1 MLTLNTDE
9 DKKLQFEVTI
19 QGIDHKKLV
28 GRLKFVVEG
37 VEYGFPVEILSDHI
51 SVEVPPLDDIVKMGL
66 REGEVIDCKLDVFGD
81 GFYLNPWNGQFKL
94 KTPVKMEA
102 RMTVDDGVA
111 TYKPEPFDKVT
122 AEKQIAKSLTVTLK
136 DDQGV
141 QEKKVIEQDDEVNPY
156 DKVEDDEE
164 ITVTPKAMQDAE
176 EQSEEDV
183 EKDMKTVNSTRRKAS
198 SESDKPKLTREEAL
212 EILEGILERKR
223 RKQRTTPSKIKR
235 KTVRES
241 ETKKSPLPSTKK
253 KKLVEVVSK
262 SGKKYMVTEA
272 VAAELA
278 KLSESKKVKPKKVK
292 KKSVTITENETD
304 PKRLMESVGM
314 KNSNIQKIMLEKAE
328 AMGGDEPEAQLEA
341 LKRLL
346 GIASQENVVDEMNKV
361 HDSLRFASRKGE
373 DG

>member
-111 TYKPEPFDKVT
+111 TYKPEPFDKAA

-136 DDQGV
+136 DDNGV
-141 QEKKVIEQDDEVNPY
+141 QERKIAEIDEPTNPY
-156 DKVEDDEE
+156 DD
-164 ITVTPKAMQDAE
+164 
-176 EQSEEDV
+176 
-183 EKDMKTVNSTRRKAS
+183 S
-198 SESDKPKLTREEAL
+198 SESLEDEEENAEKDAKDEMKDFRKTRRASESKLDKD
-212 EILEGILERKR
+212 EILEMLQKILERKERKKKTTPPR
-223 RKQRTTPSKIKR
+223 RKVVGERKVEKPS
-235 KTVRES
+235 
-241 ETKKSPLPSTKK
+241 LPSRKK
-253 KKLVEVVSK
+253 KKLVEVVSRT
-262 SGKKYMVTEA
+262 GKKYMVTEA
-272 VAAELA
+272 VAAKLVEL
-278 KLSESKKVKPKKVK
+278 SKIKKVVKSVKPKKEKVVRVEENDLK
-292 KKSVTITENETD
+292 K
-304 PKRLMESVGM
+304 LMESVGM
-314 KNSNIQKIMLEKAE
+314 KNPSIQRVMLEKAE
-328 AMGGDEPEAQLEA
+328 AIGGDEPSAQLEA

-346 GIASQENVVDEMNKV
+346 GVTTQENVVDEMNKI
-361 HDSLRFASRKGE
+361 HDSLRYASRKGE